1 MVETPRGDDGSVDM
15 TGRYVGEA
23 DALGNYEGKGRL
35 RYADG
40 EVYEGEFK
48 ANLYHGKGKLE
59 YANGDVYEGD
69 FVSAKQSGKGTYRW
83 SVKGPSAGAVYTGS
97 WKAGERHGIGKF
109 EFAPVYAVG
118 ETNGEVYEGDFE
130 MGQLTGRGI
139 YRYPNGDM
147 FEGEVLNGVRQG
159 PGYYLWSSG
168 RLDLTAFQA
177 SKYAGNGVR
186 WSAER
191 DCAWRLVDGIETE
204 AISLEQAEEER
215 LVHEQLLADIVEARE
230 KARAEAEEAAAA
242 AAAAAAAGGGKK
254 DDKKGKKK

>member
-1 MVETPRGDDGSVDM
+1 LGQDVFD
-15 TGRYVGEA
+15 VGNGFE
-23 DALGNYEGKGRL
+23 D
-35 RYADG
+35 
-40 EVYEGEFK
+40 
-48 ANLYHGKGKLE
+48 
-59 YANGDVYEGD
+59 GDVGQGREKVAIGGGGAPTSEG
-69 FVSAKQSGKGTYRW
+69 
-83 SVKGPSAGAVYTGS
+83 
-97 WKAGERHGIGKF
+97 
-109 EFAPVYAVG
+109 
-118 ETNGEVYEGDFE
+118 GDFE